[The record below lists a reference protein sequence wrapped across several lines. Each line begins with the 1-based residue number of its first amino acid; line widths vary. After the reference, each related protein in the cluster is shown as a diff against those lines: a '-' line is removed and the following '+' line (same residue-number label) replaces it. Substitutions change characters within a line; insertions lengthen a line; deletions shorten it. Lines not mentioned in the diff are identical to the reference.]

1 MKKLPKS
8 FIIAALLFTLL
19 TPLYSIADSSGSILD
34 IGSHRELFVD
44 NYLIDKM
51 DGTRL
56 RMHSPVSAGKVL
68 EFDKPWEGR
77 YCGYITTFTDG
88 DRFRLYY
95 RGLPE
100 SGKDGSN
107 NEVTCYAESR
117 DGIHWNKPNLG
128 IYEINGSTN
137 NNVVLKDMAPLSHN
151 FSPFLDAKPDVPD
164 SQRFKALAGTEKSG
178 LVGFVSADGLHWKK
192 IRQKPLITQ
201 GVFDSQ
207 NVAFWS
213 QSESCYVCYFR
224 TWSGGGYKGYRT
236 VSRCTSPDFIN
247 WSDPVAMTF
256 GDTPM
261 EHLYTSQTHSYFR
274 APHIY
279 IAYPARF
286 MPGRKVLTKEQFAE
300 IGGEAKYAIDCS
312 ETCFMSSRGGNRYN
326 RTFMEGF
333 IRPGLG
339 INNWSSRTNYTAC
352 GTIPNSANQM
362 SLYIQRNYGQP
373 THYLERL
380 TLRTDGFA
388 SINAPFS
395 GGAMTTKPFRF
406 QGEKLTINF
415 STSAAGSIWVEIQ
428 DQDGQTIPGFSK
440 NDCDEIIGDQIKRTV
455 TWKGNPTI
463 NYLSGK
469 AIRLKFVMKDA
480 DIYSIKFE

>member
-1 MKKLPKS
+1 MNKFPISLAIK
-8 FIIAALLFTLL
+8 ILLLTLL
-19 TPLYSIADSSGSILD
+19 TPLYSMADSRQSVLD

-51 DGTRL
+51 EGTQL
-56 RMHSPVSAGKVL
+56 RMHSPVSAGAVL
-68 EFDKPWEGR
+68 QFDKPWEGR
-77 YCGYITTFTDG
+77 YCGYISAFADG

-95 RGLPE
+95 RGLPQA
-100 SGKDGSN
+100 GKDGSN
-107 NEVTCYAESR
+107 NEVTCYAQSF
-117 DGIHWNKPNLG
+117 DGVHWQKPDLG

-137 NNVVLKDMAPLSHN
+137 NNIVIKDQAPLSHN
-151 FSPFLDAKPDVPD
+151 FSPFLDAKQDIPDEE
-164 SQRFKALAGTEKSG
+164 RYKALAGTEKSG

-192 IRQKPLITQ
+192 LRDEPVITK

-213 QSESCYVCYFR
+213 ESESCYVCYFR

-236 VSRCTSPDFIN
+236 VSRCTSIDFIN
-247 WSDPVAMTF
+247 WSEPVAMTF
-256 GDTPM
+256 GDAPM
-261 EHLYTSQTHSYFR
+261 EHLYTSQTHAYFR

-300 IGGEAKYAIDCS
+300 IGGEAQYSSDSS
-312 ETCFMSSRGGNRYN
+312 ETCFMTSRGGNRYN

-352 GTIPNSANQM
+352 GTIPTCENEM
-362 SLYIQRNYGQP
+362 SLFIQRNYGQP

-388 SINAPFS
+388 SINAPFV
-395 GGAMTTKPFRF
+395 GGEITTKPFRF

-428 DQDGQTIPGFSK
+428 DQQGQTIPGFSK
-440 NDCDEIIGDQIKRTV
+440 NDCNEIIGDQIKRTV
-455 TWKGNPTI
+455 TWKGNPAV
-463 NYLSGK
+463 NSLSEK
-469 AIRLKFVMKDA
+469 PIRLKFIMKDA
-480 DIYSIKFE
+480 DLYSMKFE